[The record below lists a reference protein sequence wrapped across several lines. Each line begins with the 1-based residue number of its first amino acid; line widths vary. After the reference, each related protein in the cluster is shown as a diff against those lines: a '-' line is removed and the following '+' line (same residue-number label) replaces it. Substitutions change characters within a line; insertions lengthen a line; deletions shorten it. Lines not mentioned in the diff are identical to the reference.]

1 MLSYEDLRKIAFHIR
16 INRPMVLFARSW
28 ILVEGE
34 TEVWILTQIA
44 SILGISLACEGIRII
59 EYAQCGL
66 KPLIKI
72 ATQLG
77 INFHVL
83 SDGDDAGKKY
93 AEVTMSFL
101 NKKSRNV
108 HLTVLPQRDI
118 EHYLYT
124 QGYAKDFK
132 IAAGLS
138 GNNQLRK
145 GFDMDKVIELAIK
158 KKVNLVLLWCLLM
171 QFRNEVLKV
180 FLLFLQNCCKKSALW
195 IVTTLCSLE
204 RTRENSYSMF

>member
-1 MLSYEDLRKIAFHIR
+1 M
-16 INRPMVLFARSW
+16 
-28 ILVEGE
+28 
-34 TEVWILTQIA
+34 
-44 SILGISLACEGIRII
+44 
-59 EYAQCGL
+59 
-66 KPLIKI
+66 
-72 ATQLG
+72 
-77 INFHVL
+77 L

-145 GFDMDKVIELAIK
+145 GFDMDKIIELAIK
-158 KKVNLVLLWCLLM
+158 KKSKPGLALVLVDAIQKRGIEGVPLVFAELL
-171 QFRNEVLKV
+171 QKV
-180 FLLFLQNCCKKSALW
+180 
-195 IVTTLCSLE
+195 
-204 RTRENSYSMF
+204 RSMDSDNFM